1 MTFDPAT
8 PLLPEVDT
16 EFTIGFQMRDRRVV
30 RRIGI
35 RDRKSTSEI
44 QIFVGDEIS
53 SDDLDLLALWDR
65 AETRKSRVRV
75 NETLQNSGKLRYV
88 DLFAGCGG
96 LSYGVQQAAEATG
109 YSSTAELAVDLDS
122 YALNIYR
129 RNINPRRCQVVDLS
143 IDEPSLDVT
152 ADLLIG
158 GPPCQGHSNLNNHT
172 RRLDDRDDLYL
183 EMPKFAAEHGIP
195 LVAIENVPAVVSSY
209 KSVVERARA
218 LFCEYGYKVDE
229 YVMDASK
236 LGVAQT
242 RKRHFMLASS
252 IGMPNVRQICSTLST
267 KPRPLSWAIDDLRTA
282 SASYMDQTAELSETN
297 RRRIRAMFENNWYN
311 LPNEFRPP
319 SHRNGHSYSAVYGR
333 MRWDKPASTITT
345 RFVTPGCGR
354 FIHPL
359 ERRTLTLHEGARV
372 QGFPD
377 SFDFLVPDQ
386 EPVRQKLTR
395 VIGNAVP
402 PRMGFVVGIWAICAL
417 EASRQS

>member
-1 MTFDPAT
+1 MNFDAAT
-8 PLLPEVDT
+8 PMLPEVAT
-16 EFTIGFQMRDRRVV
+16 EFTIEFQVRDDRVV
-30 RRIGI
+30 RKLGI
-35 RDRKSTSEI
+35 SDWQTASEI
-44 QIFVGDEIS
+44 QLLD
-53 SDDLDLLALWDR
+53 SDRIPTDDADLQALWDR
-65 AETRKSRVRV
+65 AEMRNSRARITG
-75 NETLQNSGKLRYV
+75 NPRERGNLRYV

-96 LSYGVQQAAEATG
+96 LSYGVQQVAEATG
-109 YSSTAELAVDLDS
+109 YGSIAELAVDLDS

-129 RNINPRRCQVVDLS
+129 RNIIPRRCEVADLS
-143 IDEPSLDVT
+143 VDMPSIDVA

-172 RRLDDRDDLYL
+172 RRLDERDELYL
-183 EMPKFAAEHGIP
+183 EMPKFAAQNDIP
-195 LVAIENVPAVVSSY
+195 LVAIENVPAVVSSH
-209 KSVVERARA
+209 KSIVERARD
-218 LFCEYGYKVDE
+218 LFNANGYQVDE
-229 YVMDASK
+229 FVMDASK

-242 RKRHFMLASS
+242 RKRHFMFASS
-252 IGMPNVRQICSTLST
+252 IGMPDVRMICSKLST
-267 KPRPLSWAIDDLRTA
+267 NPRPLSWAIDDLRKSST
-282 SASYMDQTAELSETN
+282 SYLDKTAELSETN
-297 RRRIRAMFENNWYN
+297 RQRIRVMFENGWFN

-319 SHRNGHSYSAVYGR
+319 SHRNGHSYNAVYGR
-333 MRWDKPASTITT
+333 MRWDSPASTITT

-359 ERRTLTLHEGARV
+359 EQRTLTLHEGARV

-417 EASRQS
+417 EASR